1 MYRNMVAKKQLKVKR
16 SKLPKAGKG
25 LFTTAFIPKGTPIV
39 EYTGRVNTWKEA
51 QQQTDNGYLFY
62 VNRNHVIDAFHHKK
76 ALARFA
82 NDARGMVKQKGLTN
96 NSEYITRGRKVF
108 IKSKRD
114 IFPGEEILVGYGKE
128 YWDTVKENIKKS

>member
-39 EYTGRVNTWKEA
+39 EYTGRVNTWKVA
-51 QQQTDNGYLFY
+51 QQQPDNGYLFY
-62 VNRNHVIDAFHHKK
+62 VNRNHVIDAFPHKK

-82 NDARGMVKQKGLTN
+82 NDARGMVKQKGVTN

-114 IFPGEEILVGYGKE
+114 ILPGEEILVGYGKE